1 MGLGMRNIL
10 PQDHMPQNSLGSGVP
25 LTLLKKEN
33 KIRRW
38 NNKRKKEIQVVNP
51 LPQDSTAGQSLLGSG
66 TKKRKKNS
74 NENGYESQ
82 KLIELTED
90 TVLTK

>member
-1 MGLGMRNIL
+1 M
-10 PQDHMPQNSLGSGVP
+10 
-25 LTLLKKEN
+25 
-33 KIRRW
+33 W
-38 NNKRKKEIQVVNP
+38 NNKRKKEIQGVNP
-51 LPQDSTAGQSLLGSG
+51 LPQDSTASQSLLGSG

-90 TVLTK
+90 PVLTK

>member
-1 MGLGMRNIL
+1 M
-10 PQDHMPQNSLGSGVP
+10 
-25 LTLLKKEN
+25 
-33 KIRRW
+33 W
-38 NNKRKKEIQVVNP
+38 NNKRKKEIQEVNP

-82 KLIELTED
+82 KLIG
-90 TVLTK
+90 LTKDTGLTK

>member
-1 MGLGMRNIL
+1 M
-10 PQDHMPQNSLGSGVP
+10 
-25 LTLLKKEN
+25 
-33 KIRRW
+33 W
-38 NNKRKKEIQVVNP
+38 NNKRKKEIQEVNP

-66 TKKRKKNS
+66 TKRKEKKGNS

-90 TVLTK
+90 TVLKK